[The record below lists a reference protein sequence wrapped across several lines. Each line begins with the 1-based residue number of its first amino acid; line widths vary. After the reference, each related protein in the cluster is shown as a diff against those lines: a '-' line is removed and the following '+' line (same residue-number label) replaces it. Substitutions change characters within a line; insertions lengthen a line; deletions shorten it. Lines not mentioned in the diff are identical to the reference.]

1 MARETRLTY
10 PGRMGSVFGKRM
22 QVPRGTL
29 IVREGDHDSAAYLI
43 LEGTAAVTT
52 MASGKAVLLATLGEG
67 DFFGEM
73 SLVLDQPRSASVR
86 ALSDCRVS
94 MVERDD
100 FNAAL
105 RSDPE
110 QIFPLLRVLFERLRI
125 MNAKYA
131 LAMRQLGD
139 VAAGR
144 AVTPSTRG
152 PVAGDGGA
160 TPPRARR
167 HRTPL
172 PEDLGHPR
180 SLHAFAGTLRV
191 SGVSEPARAALG
203 GHNTLIERLPFRFGR
218 QATLAPTGADV
229 FVLNDLDIVDAAPYH
244 VSRNHCAVD
253 VSDDGRPVVQDRG
266 SRLGTIVNGR
276 SLGAH
281 HDRLEEPLRRGDNT
295 VVLGAPGS
303 PYVFSVRYDPL
314 P

>member
-1 MARETRLTY
+1 
-10 PGRMGSVFGKRM
+10 MGSVFGKRM

-52 MASGKAVLLATLGEG
+52 VASGRPVLLATLGEG

-86 ALSDCRVS
+86 ALSECRVA
-94 MVERDD
+94 MVERGD

-105 RSDPE
+105 RSDPA
-110 QIFPLLRVLFERLRI
+110 QIFPLLRVLFERLRV

-131 LAMRQLGD
+131 LAMRQLGEAASGNA
-139 VAAGR
+139 VA
-144 AVTPSTRG
+144 PSTRG
-152 PVAGDGGA
+152 AVAAPGA
-160 TPPRARR
+160 TKPPRARR

-180 SLHAFAGTLRV
+180 SLHAFAGALV
-191 SGVSEPARAALG
+191 ISGISEPARVALG
-203 GHNTLIERLPFRFGR
+203 GGAVPVERLPFRFGR
-218 QATLAPTGADV
+218 QPALAPTGADV
-229 FVLNDLDIVDAAPYH
+229 FVLNDLDIVDAAPFH
-244 VSRNHCAVD
+244 VSRNHCAID
-253 VSDDGRPVVQDRG
+253 LSGDGLPVVQDRG

-281 HDRLEEPLRRGDNT
+281 HDRLEEPLRRGENA

-303 PYVFSVRYDPL
+303 PYVFSVRYEPRG
-314 P
+314 

>member
-1 MARETRLTY
+1 
-10 PGRMGSVFGKRM
+10 MGSVFGKRM

-29 IVREGDHDSAAYLI
+29 IVREGEHESAAYLI

-52 MASGKAVLLATLGEG
+52 MASGKSVLLATLGEG

-86 ALSDCRVS
+86 ALSDCRVA
-94 MVERDD
+94 MVERAD

-105 RSDPE
+105 RSNPE
-110 QIFPLLRVLFERLRI
+110 QIFPLLRVLFERLRV

-131 LAMRQLGD
+131 LAMRQLGEA
-139 VAAGR
+139 AAGR
-144 AVTPSTRG
+144 AVAPSSRG
-152 PVAGDGGA
+152 VVPGDTA
-160 TPPRARR
+160 ASSKRLRR

-180 SLHAFAGTLRV
+180 SLHAFAGALRV
-191 SGVSEPARAALG
+191 SGISEPARAALG
-203 GHNTLIERLPFRFGR
+203 GRSVTVERLPFRFGR
-218 QATLAPTGADV
+218 QPTLAPSGADV
-229 FVLNDLDIVDAAPYH
+229 FVLNDLDIVDAPPFH
-244 VSRNHCAVD
+244 VSRNHCAID
-253 VSDDGRPVVQDRG
+253 LSDDGLPVVQDRG

-303 PYVFSVRYDPL
+303 PYVFSVHYAPPR
-314 P
+314 